1 MIFPF
6 YAVYVLK
13 DIENDSG
20 YLEFELNQKDSYG
33 NGRTQIEK
41 QLIERNGGS
50 TKLSA
55 GRPKMFYTEFSN
67 NLVPRISL
75 TCFLGTVE
83 MYTQGIV
90 NVCDVDI
97 VMEIQIDSMF
107 EERVV
112 AFVDYLSRILNLTND
127 EMHLFRQEM
136 LAKANETSS
145 ND

>member
-6 YAVYVLK
+6 YAIYVLK
-13 DIENDSG
+13 DIEYDGG
-20 YLEFELNQKDSYG
+20 YIEFELNQKDSYG

-41 QLIERNGGS
+41 QLIERNSGS
-50 TKLSA
+50 TRLTA

-67 NLVPRISL
+67 DLVPRISL
-75 TCFLGTVE
+75 TCPLGTVE

-127 EMHLFRQEM
+127 EMDLFRKEM
-136 LAKANETSS
+136 LSKSKETSQ
-145 ND
+145 NT